1 MKKEHVL
8 VLLAGFVLGLVV
20 CYIVMKQQAQTQG
33 PAPAATASAQPD
45 PGPGSPPG
53 EPSSFDPNQHN
64 SMIAQFIEKAKSDPK
79 DFQSKMMLGNIY
91 YDKGD
96 FSEAIPWYE
105 EALKLQPGNT
115 DILVDLGV
123 CFREMKAYNRALELF
138 EQALTIDPVKKQAL
152 HNRVVVYGMDLK
164 QRDKADQALK
174 AFEKAYPGDP
184 AIQQLKDALPH

>member
-8 VLLAGFVLGLVV
+8 TLLAGFVLGAVV
-20 CYIVMKQQAQTQG
+20 CYIVMKQQAQTQVS
-33 PAPAATASAQPD
+33 PAVPAAAT
-45 PGPGSPPG
+45 PPG
-53 EPSSFDPNQHN
+53 AGAGEPPSFDPNQHD

-96 FSEAIPWYE
+96 FAEAIPWYE
-105 EALKLQPGNT
+105 EALKLQPENT

-138 EQALTIDPVKKQAL
+138 DRALKLDPVKKQAL
-152 HNRVVVYGMDLK
+152 YNQIVVYGMDLK
-164 QRDKADQALK
+164 QKDKADQVLK

-184 AIQQLKDALPH
+184 AVQQFRDALAH